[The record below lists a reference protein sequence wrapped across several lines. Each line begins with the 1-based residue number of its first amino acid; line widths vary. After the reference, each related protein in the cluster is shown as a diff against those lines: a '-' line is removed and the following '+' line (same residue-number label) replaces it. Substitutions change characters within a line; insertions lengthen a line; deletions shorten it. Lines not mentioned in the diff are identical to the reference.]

1 MFATT
6 PLRLHPALVGRRI
19 HPIHSC
25 HVRWDSR
32 ASPLMQLQM
41 GPFTMGF
48 FPSLSKGNTA
58 LLIKSISTHATANG
72 PLPWVFFLP
81 AFQRATPHFRSRA
94 SPLMQPQMGLYH
106 ELFFSSLSKGNTALS
121 IKSISTHAIANGP
134 LPWAFFP
141 SLSKGNTALSIK
153 SISTHATANGPLPWA
168 FFSLSKG
175 NTALSKPIYI
185 FISYF

>member
-19 HPIHSC
+19 HHLHSC

-72 PLPWVFFLP
+72 PLPWVFFFP

-106 ELFFSSLSKGNTALS
+106 GLFL
-121 IKSISTHAIANGP
+121 
-134 LPWAFFP
+134 AFQR
-141 SLSKGNTALSIK
+141 
-153 SISTHATANGPLPWA
+153 ATPHFQSPY
-168 FFSLSKG
+168 
-175 NTALSKPIYI
+175 IYI
-185 FISYF
+185 YIIFLESLLRTHSVA